1 MDLPEIRPT
10 ANFALGVPRARTPGF
25 VWIRKVSHASN
36 AMAGSD
42 DDASGRA
49 SRCVA
54 KRVAVLADVH
64 GNAVALA
71 AASED
76 VVGAEPD
83 LLVFLGDLTWGPL
96 PEETWGLVQTLCDS
110 FAGRTLFVGGNA
122 ERALVELRHRKRK
135 PRTERERW
143 MLAAHATSTLDAL
156 ETFAES
162 VSVEIGGLGR
172 ARFCHGSP
180 RSDEELITPATSTAR
195 MQELLAG
202 VSERILVTAHTHIQF
217 DRSMPAVRSVNPGS
231 IGLPAVQDA
240 LGECGPAQL
249 AARRGRLQRVR
260 GPGRP
265 HREYPARHPLR
276 TQPPR
281 GASQERINSSRQCSA

>member
-1 MDLPEIRPT
+1 M
-10 ANFALGVPRARTPGF
+10 
-25 VWIRKVSHASN
+25 
-36 AMAGSD
+36 MQAG
-42 DDASGRA
+42 AP

-83 LLVFLGDLTWGPL
+83 LLVFLGRPDVGAPSRRDV
-96 PEETWGLVQTLCDS
+96 GLVQTLCDS

-180 RSDEELITPATSTAR
+180 RSDEELITPATPTAR

-202 VSERILVTAHTHIQF
+202 VSERIWSRRTPSSSSTAAC
-217 DRSMPAVRSVNPGS
+217 RRSV
-231 IGLPAVQDA
+231 Q
-240 LGECGPAQL
+240 
-249 AARRGRLQRVR
+249 
-260 GPGRP
+260 
-265 HREYPARHPLR
+265 
-276 TQPPR
+276 
-281 GASQERINSSRQCSA
+281 